1 MRRLGAIATVLAI
14 LTTSLV
20 GGWSP
25 VQAFAASQDIG
36 EFHLTAPT
44 RIVDTRINLGH
55 TGPLASNEAAVID
68 PRVVAPDLFL
78 ANAYVVNVTVVDP
91 SAPGNIELAPWAGP
105 NAGPSKSSAVNFVAG
120 RTVANLATAW
130 TDLRD
135 MRLAVVNRSVGA
147 TQVVVDV
154 LGYYSFG
161 TSEVS
166 PGMMAP
172 RTTASFG
179 RVLDTRRSGSVP
191 ANGSVTVAV
200 AGIAD
205 ANLGTAL
212 ANVTVVDARAPG
224 HVTADAQDRTSVV
237 NYTTGDTVANLAYL
251 PIQNGRTVTLYNR
264 STGPIDLVVDIA
276 GEFYANNAP
285 REAGVPLYDGRFVS
299 VPTARLVDTRINL
312 GAPGPVASDGSFRVQ
327 PTGLPANATAVVVN
341 LTTTE
346 ATAPGS
352 VVAWATGTREP
363 STSNVNV
370 AVGRSVANLAIV
382 PLGADRS
389 ITVLSHNVGR
399 VQLIV
404 DVAGYYVGA

>member
-1 MRRLGAIATVLAI
+1 MRRTGAIVMSLTVFL
-14 LTTSLV
+14 TSLIAT
-20 GGWSP
+20 WSP
-25 VQAFAASQDIG
+25 VRAFAADQDLG

-55 TGPLASNEAAVID
+55 TGPLASNEAAVVD
-68 PRVVAPDLFL
+68 PRAAAPDLVF

-91 SAPGNIELAPWAGP
+91 VAPGNIELAPWAGP

-130 TDLRD
+130 TDVRD
-135 MRLAVVNRSVGA
+135 MRLAMINRSVGP
-147 TQVVVDV
+147 TQVIIDV

-166 PGMMAP
+166 PGLMAP

-191 ANGSVTVAV
+191 ANGSVTVTV

-205 ANLGTAL
+205 TNLGTAL

-224 HVTADAQDRTSVV
+224 HVTADVQDRTSVV

-264 STGPIDLVVDIA
+264 STGPIDLLVDIA
-276 GEFYANNAP
+276 GEFYANNAQRP
-285 REAGVPLYDGRFVS
+285 DGVPLYAGRFVS
-299 VPTARLVDTRINL
+299 VPTARLVDTRINQ
-312 GAPGPVASDGSFRVQ
+312 GAPGPVPSDGSFTVTV
-327 PTGLPANATAVVVN
+327 PGLPADATAVVVN

-352 VVAWATGTREP
+352 VVAWATGKPEP
-363 STSNVNV
+363 ATSNVNV

-382 PLGADRS
+382 PVGANRS